1 MWSCYDRA
9 SKGDNGQESGW
20 SRKCDHDSA
29 IFALAS
35 TTPWHVMAWSMA
47 LITAQDWSG
56 DPVKPL
62 LPASGVRHNRLPEA
76 LLNPQLPQL
85 SLCTIKYPS
94 YYRIVTPVQKDL
106 SHVRVNEELADFAY
120 EGSRLV
126 DFQNLIPNEI
136 CPSDQVPVMTTCQEP
151 CPWRWKGGSYLRC
164 RLLSNDIPN
173 RHESDPVQ
181 SFHSADGLNILQR
194 T

>member
-1 MWSCYDRA
+1 MSWA
-9 SKGDNGQESGW
+9 
-20 SRKCDHDSA
+20 
-29 IFALAS
+29 
-35 TTPWHVMAWSMA
+35 MA

-56 DPVKPL
+56 DPVKPH

-85 SLCTIKYPS
+85 SLCTIMYPP
-94 YYRIVTPVQKDL
+94 YYRIVHIVTRVHQKDL
-106 SHVRVNEELADFAY
+106 SHVRVNEELADFAN
-120 EGSRLV
+120 ESSRLV
-126 DFQNLIPNEI
+126 AFQNLIPNEI
-136 CPSDQVPVMTTCQEP
+136 CPADQVPVMTNCRA
-151 CPWRWKGGSYLRC
+151 CPWRWKGGSYLRG

-173 RHESDPVQ
+173 RHEPDPVQ